1 MGNHGSRRA
10 LALVFAALMVGP
22 GTVGA
27 MPGMTA
33 ESTAQPTAVVSTV
46 TAWVVEVTPAGDM
59 GPLPGIR
66 CTLVATRHRPG
77 PHGGH
82 SEVVGRWHARS
93 DSAGRVQFFDVTFD
107 KKAQLQ
113 VVVPFQGVA
122 YRSDKF
128 QRAMGDL
135 SIRVYHVVPD
145 SARLRMRGD
154 WTIEVA
160 DSMFRVTQTVN
171 LENPTNTTI
180 DFTHHPTGFRVP
192 TLSHGLAGERVV
204 THGIFPRGDLHGQ
217 VKPSTGQGRVVAEN
231 GAVVFRGPVPPGDG
245 LFFRLMYNIPYE
257 VERVTLST
265 VAGIPIREGV
275 VSVIWTHRVHPQV
288 RSSRPHRARLQEH
301 GSLNRLDMLMD
312 GVVEAGEP
320 IVVHL
325 DHLPSPSP
333 LHRWVALAGG
343 AGMVSVFV
351 LLLIGAR
358 LRRRWAS
365 P

>member
-1 MGNHGSRRA
+1 MVA
-10 LALVFAALMVGP
+10 LLAVHAGAA
-22 GTVGA
+22 GA
-27 MPGMTA
+27 MPGMSA
-33 ESTAQPTAVVSTV
+33 ESTTQPSAVMSTV
-46 TAWVVEVTPAGDM
+46 TAWVVEVTPDGDM

-77 PHGGH
+77 PHGGR
-82 SEVVGRWHARS
+82 SEVVGRWHART

-113 VVVPFQGVA
+113 VIVPFQGVA

-128 QRAMGDL
+128 QRATGDL
-135 SIRVYHVVPD
+135 SIRVYHVVPA
-145 SARLRMRGD
+145 SAQLRMRGD
-154 WTIEVA
+154 WTIELS
-160 DSMFRVTQTVN
+160 DSMLRVSQTVN

-192 TLSHGLAGERVV
+192 TFSHGLAGDRVV
-204 THGIFPRGDLHGQ
+204 THGLFPPGDLHGQ
-217 VKPSTGQGRVVAEN
+217 VKPSTGQGRVVSEN

-265 VAGIPIREGV
+265 VAGVPIREGV

-288 RSSRPHRARLQEH
+288 RSSRPHRARIQEQ
-301 GSLNRLDMLMD
+301 GTLNRLDMLID
-312 GVVEAGEP
+312 GVVEAGVP

-343 AGMVSVFV
+343 LGMVFVFA

-358 LRRRWAS
+358 LRRRWAAS
-365 P
+365 